1 MENLLILFKCWAEL
15 RSSLRPP
22 LVLLILRHQK
32 IIYVL
37 ANELWEAE
45 LDEV

>member
-1 MENLLILFKCWAEL
+1 MENLLILFKCWAKL
-15 RSSLRPP
+15 RRSLRP

-32 IIYVL
+32 VIDVF
-37 ANELWEAE
+37 ANELREAK

>member
-15 RSSLRPP
+15 RRCLRP

-32 IIYVL
+32 VIDVF
-37 ANELWEAE
+37 ANELREAK